1 MPKATRISIAAVALL
16 CSVLLIGLVPPVADQ
31 INRQGIR
38 LLSADNP
45 RAARWLFG
53 YLHVLGNG
61 DATNNLG
68 VLYRRGLGVERDRK
82 KAIAFFEEAVGK
94 EVVQARYNL
103 VLTMPNRFK
112 TPDAV
117 VERQLSLLEENVALG
132 DIPSHVLY
140 ADRLYY
146 VNREK
151 FVPNREARKMDV
163 LEVAA
168 RTGDPDYI
176 YQYGEELEVRA
187 FKRDDAEMMAR
198 ALRAYRSAYD
208 KGNIRGAE
216 ALGSARSVAVW
227 NTVPSREEI
236 LEKSEAEWTL
246 IAAEGGSIT
255 AKCRH
260 TSRRFDW
267 IGEWDEM
274 FADPLAQ
281 QEMID
286 RYLAQDNPTP
296 WRTSI
301 AYLEE
306 CAAAKRLRFP
316 PNPPFGDTAL
326 YAIKIR
332 GTVPA
337 LFTSPL
343 WSNYRLGQ
351 LYALG
356 IHVERDIAKAVA
368 YFGRAEISDSEAWIE
383 YLNTLREE
391 QQNQP

>member
-1 MPKATRISIAAVALL
+1 MRKASKISLGLVFLIGCL
-16 CSVLLIGLVPPVADQ
+16 LLIGLVPPVADQ
-31 INRQGIR
+31 INRQAIR

-45 RAARWLFG
+45 EAARLLFG
-53 YLHVLGNG
+53 YLHALGNG

-68 VLYRRGLGVERDRK
+68 VLYLRGLGVARDRK
-82 KAIAFFEEAVGK
+82 KAIAFFEEAVAK

-103 VLTMPNRFK
+103 VWTMPNRFK
-112 TPDAV
+112 TPEAI

-132 DIPSHVLY
+132 DIPSHVLF

-151 FVPNREARKMDV
+151 FVPNRVVRKLGV
-163 LEVAA
+163 LEIAA

-176 YQYGEELEVRA
+176 YQYGEELELRA

-208 KGNIRGAE
+208 RGNIRGAE
-216 ALGSARSVAVW
+216 ALGSARSVAEW

-236 LEKSEAEWTL
+236 LGKSEAEWTL

-260 TSRRFDW
+260 GGRRFDW
-267 IGEWDEM
+267 IGEQDEM
-274 FADPLAQ
+274 FADPLALR
-281 QEMID
+281 EMVD
-286 RYLAQDNPTP
+286 RYLAQENPTP
-296 WRTSI
+296 WTTSI

-306 CAAAKRLRFP
+306 CAAAERLRFP

-332 GTVPA
+332 GTVPS

-343 WSNYRLGQ
+343 WANYHLGQ

-356 IHVERDIAKAVA
+356 IHVERDTAKAIA
-368 YFGRAEISDSEAWIE
+368 YFRKGDISDAEAWIDFLSTPSE
-383 YLNTLREE
+383 VA
-391 QQNQP
+391 Q